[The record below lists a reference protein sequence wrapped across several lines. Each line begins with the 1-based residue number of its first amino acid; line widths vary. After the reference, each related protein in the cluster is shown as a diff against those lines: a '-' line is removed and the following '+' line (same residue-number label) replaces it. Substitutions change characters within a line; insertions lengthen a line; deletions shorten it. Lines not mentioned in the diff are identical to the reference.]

1 DRNVT
6 GVQTC
11 ALPLLGI
18 MGILWL
24 IDWIR
29 HKQSNWIFFFSIAMM
44 TAIYL
49 VKNYLLIYTMFFS
62 SSFTSHRSETNLGH
76 KDFPDTL
83 DLFMKNFIHGHTH
96 VLSIHAGII
105 LPVLGVAIIIALS
118 RGMIPKLLIGLILIN
133 AALSFWYAL
142 WYWQGM

>member
-1 DRNVT
+1 LCYFTFLAT
-6 GVQTC
+6 GFIIDCWITTRLTHISNHSQT
-11 ALPLLGI
+11 AKSNTNILLVIIAIYPFFSNFILTFVFFLGI

-62 SSFTSHRSETNLGH
+62 SSFTSQRSETNLGH

-83 DLFMKNFIHGHTH
+83 DLFM
-96 VLSIHAGII
+96 
-105 LPVLGVAIIIALS
+105 
-118 RGMIPKLLIGLILIN
+118 
-133 AALSFWYAL
+133 
-142 WYWQGM
+142 